1 GDRSMERRL
10 GITEAR
16 KQLAHIVD
24 RVKYEGENYVIVR
37 HGQPAAVVVPMEV
50 YRRWKEERE
59 EMFGTIRKIQAA
71 NPNADPDQV
80 MQDVLEAQSS
90 LRRSLIE

>member
-1 GDRSMERRL
+1 MERRL

-24 RVKYEGENYVIVR
+24 RVKHKGENYVIVR
-37 HGQPAAVVVPMEV
+37 HGQPAAAVVPMEV
-50 YRRWKEERE
+50 YLRWKEERE
-59 EMFGTIRKIQAA
+59 ELFGTIRKIQAA

-80 MQDVLEAQSS
+80 MQDVREAQSS
-90 LRRSLIE
+90 IRRSRIE

>member
-1 GDRSMERRL
+1 MERRL

-59 EMFGTIRKIQAA
+59 EMFGTIRKVQAA
-71 NPNADPDQV
+71 NPNAYPDQV

>member
-1 GDRSMERRL
+1 MERRL
-10 GITEAR
+10 GVTEAR
-16 KQLAHIVD
+16 KRLAHIID
-24 RVKYEGENYVIVR
+24 QVKYQGENYVIVR
-37 HGQPAAVVVPMEV
+37 HGQPAAAVVPMKV

-90 LRRSLIE
+90 IRRSQIE

>member
-1 GDRSMERRL
+1 MERRL

>member
-1 GDRSMERRL
+1 MERRL

-59 EMFGTIRKIQAA
+59 ELFGTIRKIQAA
-71 NPNADPDQV
+71 NPNAEPDQV
-80 MQDVLEAQSS
+80 IQDVLEAQSS
-90 LRRSLIE
+90 IRRSRIE